1 MKVVHDMLSKI
12 EKDVLRYL
20 LLMLIVFL
28 GCRLTDGWF
37 AWLLAII
44 GCGASLY
51 DKVIISI
58 TCYVILPLLIYFSP
72 VLVAGSQLG
81 IAARIG
87 PFIILLGMLL
97 TPATKLSATIR
108 NRKED
113 FLPIGWLFV
122 YSMIAVISSVT
133 GWMPLISFFKILNFV
148 LFVFG
153 LIILSKLIQASYDE
167 LYQMRVILLGLV
179 TFIVV
184 GSVIA
189 YYIPSIGYSM
199 LISKAAG
206 WGKIITGTEVAAQEG
221 YKLFNGVMNH
231 SQALGIILP
240 LCFVWIFCDMLLVE
254 RRLSR
259 LHLIVIFVTPVLM
272 FMSRSRASLIGF
284 SVSLLMIYCYC
295 IPLIT
300 FSINIKRK
308 IKRTLYA
315 FLACIISCFIFAQ
328 IYNKTLSKWIRK
340 ADNLETDY
348 RNVGEALAS
357 SRMRLIEYNL
367 NDFKLNP
374 ILGKG
379 FQVMNW
385 HEAAYRKKSISLLS
399 APIEKGVIP
408 LMVLGETGIIGF
420 LIFVVF
426 LFSFYKT
433 CIQKRYRVLLC
444 SFTTLMTLNMSEST
458 FFSPGGSTLQWTISV
473 IGGFTLDLI
482 INHKEEMDNSRLS
495 AHEKLL
501 N

>member
-1 MKVVHDMLSKI
+1 MLSKI
-12 EKDVLRYL
+12 EKDVLRFL
-20 LLMLIVFL
+20 LLMLIVLF
-28 GCRLTDGWF
+28 GCKLTDGWF

-51 DKVIISI
+51 DKVNITI

-97 TPATKLSATIR
+97 TSATKLSAIIR

-122 YSMIAVISSVT
+122 YSMIAVISSVI

-153 LIILSKLIQASYDE
+153 LIILSKLIQASNDE

-199 LISKAAG
+199 LVSKAAG
-206 WGKIITGTEVAAQEG
+206 WGKIITGSEVSAQEG

-231 SQALGIILP
+231 SQSLGIILP
-240 LCFVWIFCDMLLVE
+240 LCFGWILCDMLLVE

-259 LHLIVIFVTPVLM
+259 LHLIVIFATPVLM
-272 FMSRSRASLIGF
+272 FMSRSRASLLGF
-284 SVSLLMIYCYC
+284 SVSLLMIYCCC
-295 IPLIT
+295 IPLIS
-300 FSINIKRK
+300 FSTKIKRK
-308 IKRTLYA
+308 IKRILYV
-315 FLACIISCFIFAQ
+315 FLACIVTCIIFAQ
-328 IYNKTLSKWIRK
+328 IHNKTLSKWIRK
-340 ADNLETDY
+340 VDNLETDY
-348 RNVGEALAS
+348 RNVGESLTS
-357 SRMRLIEYNL
+357 SRMGLVEYNR

-374 ILGKG
+374 IFGKG

-385 HEAAYRKKSISLLS
+385 HEAAYREKRISLLS
-399 APIEKGVIP
+399 APIEKGIIP

-433 CIQKRYRVLLC
+433 CIRKRYRVLLC
-444 SFTTLMTLNMSEST
+444 SFTTLMALNMSEST
-458 FFSPGGSTLQWTISV
+458 FFSPGGSAMQWTIAV
-473 IGGFTLDLI
+473 IGGFTLDLL
-482 INHKEEMDNSRLS
+482 INQ
-495 AHEKLL
+495 EKTVDSSFPAQDKVL